1 MQMRSLPQARA
12 PRRGRGRRE
21 LRERLGF
28 SVPRPPPRKDTGDP
42 WPSDK
47 ELMAKNFLNKKS
59 SRATKTTQGV
69 LHKIYSIQ
77 KKKKTF
83 AIQPPPLFR
92 LLWGRGHGKPE
103 TQAPS
108 PQPRRHPWK
117 RELDRR
123 GCCTK
128 SWLGVQVWGPS
139 GLSRTP
145 SASGPGNLRWGSAA
159 RWEWHRAPGPAR
171 PGQARGRAGR
181 PAAPWRRGKR
191 ERQK

>member
-1 MQMRSLPQARA
+1 MRSLPQARA
-12 PRRGRGRRE
+12 PRRGRGRGRRE
-21 LRERLGF
+21 LRELGF
-28 SVPRPPPRKDTGDP
+28 SVPRPPRKDGRPLAFRQGANGKKFFKQKILKSHEDHTG
-42 WPSDK
+42 
-47 ELMAKNFLNKKS
+47 S
-59 SRATKTTQGV
+59 SAQN
-69 LHKIYSIQ
+69 LLYP
-77 KKKKTF
+77 KKKKNICNS
-83 AIQPPPLFR
+83 APPPFR

-108 PQPRRHPWK
+108 PQPWRRHPWK
-117 RELDRR
+117 RERR

-128 SWLGVQVWGPS
+128 TWLGVQVWGPS